1 MKNKV
6 LVRKATPADI
16 PAIYLLVKELAVY
29 ENAAEAVT
37 ASIEDY
43 SQAFNNNI
51 FDCLVAEYEGEVAGV
66 AIYYQAFS
74 TWKGKMFFLED
85 FVVAEAYRR
94 YGIGQVLFDA
104 FIADARARD
113 AVMVKWQVLD
123 WNEPAIRFYE
133 KNKAIIEKEWWN
145 GKIWF

>member
-1 MKNKV
+1 MENNV
-6 LVRKATPADI
+6 TIRKARADDI
-16 PAIYLLVKELAVY
+16 PTIYELVKELAVY
-29 ENAAEAVT
+29 ENAPEAVT
-37 ASIEDY
+37 ATPADY
-43 SQAFNNNI
+43 LAAFKDSV
-51 FDCLVAEYEGEVAGV
+51 FDCLVADVNGQVAGL

-74 TWKGKMFFLED
+74 TWKGKMFYLED

-94 YGIGQVLFDA
+94 LGIGQLLFDA
-104 FIADARARD
+104 FLADARDRD

-123 WNEPAIRFYE
+123 WNEPALRFYE